1 MISLREAIIE
11 DYRELHKINS
21 LALGY
26 KFDEEKTRKN
36 LEYILSK
43 SYYKLIVACD
53 EEKPIGYIQ
62 GADYDNTYFEP
73 LKNIM
78 GLAVLDEYR
87 GKGIG
92 KMLILALEDWAR
104 KTGAVGVRLVSGYNR
119 TEAHGF
125 YAHMGYE
132 LRKEQKNFIKF
143 FKI

>member
-1 MISLREAIIE
+1 MLISLREAVPE
-11 DYRELHKINS
+11 DYRELGEINR

-26 KFDEEKTRKN
+26 EFSSEKTRKN
-36 LEYILSK
+36 LEYILNK

-53 EEKPIGYIQ
+53 ENRVIGYIQ

-87 GKGIG
+87 SCGVGKQ
-92 KMLILALEDWAR
+92 LILALESWAR
-104 KTGAVGVRLVSGYNR
+104 ETGAHGVRLVSGYNR

-125 YAHMGYE
+125 YTHMGYQM
-132 LRKEQKNFIKF
+132 RKEQKNFIKYF
-143 FKI
+143 